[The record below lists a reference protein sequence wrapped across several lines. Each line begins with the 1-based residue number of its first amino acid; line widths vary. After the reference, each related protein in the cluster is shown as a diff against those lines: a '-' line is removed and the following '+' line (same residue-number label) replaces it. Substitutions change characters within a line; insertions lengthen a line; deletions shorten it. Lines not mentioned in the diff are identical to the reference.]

1 MGIIAHPPTTVTSPV
16 VDRAPGLLRSS
27 GLRRYT
33 AGVKLIVSPDSFK
46 GSLSAAAA
54 AAAIAAGAAR
64 ARPDAA
70 IVLLPLAD
78 GGEGTVET
86 LIGALDG
93 RSLEVETRDPLDRP
107 LVARIGILDRHS
119 VAIEMAAASGLPLL
133 RPEERDPFRA
143 STYGTGLLILAALD
157 AGAREILLGV
167 GGSATID
174 GGAGAL
180 QALGARLLDAE
191 GSPIPPGNAG
201 LARLARLDLA
211 GLDPRLRQVRLRVAC
226 DVQNPLTGPRGAAAV
241 YGPQKGARP
250 GEIAPLDRNLARF
263 AAVLARDLGIEV
275 AARPGAGAAGGLT
288 AGLLAIGAETEP
300 GIDLILDV
308 THFSEHLAGAALV
321 LTGEGRIDAQ
331 TAYGKVISG
340 VLTRTRP
347 AGIPVVALAGIVR
360 TEELGPLY
368 VAGLTAAFSIA
379 NGPISRGRAYAEAGP
394 LLERAAESAVRLWAA
409 GR

>member
-1 MGIIAHPPTTVTSPV
+1 MLQSTRCT
-16 VDRAPGLLRSS
+16 
-27 GLRRYT
+27 RYT
-33 AGVKLIVSPDSFK
+33 AGVKLIVAPDSFK

-54 AAAIAAGAAR
+54 AAAIAVGAAR
-64 ARPDAA
+64 ARPHAA
-70 IVLLPLAD
+70 LVLLPLAD

-86 LIGALDG
+86 LIGALGG
-93 RSLEVETRDPLDRP
+93 RSLDVETRDPLDRP
-107 LVARIGILDRHS
+107 LMARIGILDHRTA
-119 VAIEMAAASGLPLL
+119 AIEMAAASGLPLL
-133 RPEERDPFRA
+133 RTDERDPFRA

-180 QALGARLLDAE
+180 QALGARLLDAA
-191 GSPIPPGNAG
+191 GSSIPPGNAG
-201 LARLARLDLA
+201 LARLARIDLS

-241 YGPQKGARP
+241 YGPQKGARA
-250 GEIAPLDRNLARF
+250 GEIAPLDRHLARF
-263 AAVLARDLGIEV
+263 AAVLARDVGIEV

-300 GIDLILDV
+300 GIDLVLDA
-308 THFSEHLAGAALV
+308 THFSEHLSGASLV

-340 VLTRTRP
+340 VLARTRP
-347 AGIPVVALAGIVR
+347 TRVPVVALAGIVR

-368 VAGLTAAFSIA
+368 AAGLSAAFSIA
-379 NGPISRGRAYAEAGP
+379 CGPISRGRAYAEAAP
-394 LLERAAESAVRLWAA
+394 LLERAAESVVRLWAA